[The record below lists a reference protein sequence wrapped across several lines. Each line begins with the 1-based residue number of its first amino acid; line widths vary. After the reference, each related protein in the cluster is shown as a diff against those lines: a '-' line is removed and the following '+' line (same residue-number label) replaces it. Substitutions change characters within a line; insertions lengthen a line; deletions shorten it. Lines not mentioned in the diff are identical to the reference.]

1 MADIKNTFSKGLTI
15 LNVKTANFLEINK
28 IKTYITTLQTE
39 IDTLKM
45 ELGRELYQNW
55 AASETPVSEAMEE
68 KLNLIREKEVQIA
81 EQKRAEAALLEQEK
95 QILGETAQPAAPVY
109 NNPSMPENP
118 VLICPNCGQVYEQP
132 SRFCRKCGTR
142 MN

>member
-45 ELGRELYQNW
+45 ELGSELYQNW
-55 AASETPVSEAMEE
+55 AASETPVY
-68 KLNLIREKEVQIA
+68 
-81 EQKRAEAALLEQEK
+81 
-95 QILGETAQPAAPVY
+95 AP
-109 NNPSMPENP
+109 NA
-118 VLICPNCGQVYEQP
+118 
-132 SRFCRKCGTR
+132 
-142 MN
+142 

>member
-55 AASETPVSEAMEE
+55 AAEETPVSEAMEE

-81 EQKRAEAALLEQEK
+81 EQQRAEAALLEQEK

-118 VLICPNCGQVYEQP
+118 VLICPNCGQVYE
-132 SRFCRKCGTR
+132 
-142 MN
+142 

>member
-45 ELGRELYQNW
+45 ELGSELYQNW

-68 KLNLIREKEVQIA
+68 KLN
-81 EQKRAEAALLEQEK
+81 
-95 QILGETAQPAAPVY
+95 PD
-109 NNPSMPENP
+109 S
-118 VLICPNCGQVYEQP
+118 
-132 SRFCRKCGTR
+132 
-142 MN
+142 

>member
-28 IKTYITTLQTE
+28 IKTYITTLQSE

-45 ELGRELYQNW
+45 ELGCELYQNW
-55 AASETPVSEAMEE
+55 AAMETPVSEKMEE

-81 EQKRAEAALLEQEK
+81 EQQRAEAALLEQEK

-109 NNPSMPENP
+109 SNPPM
-118 VLICPNCGQVYEQP
+118 
-132 SRFCRKCGTR
+132 
-142 MN
+142 

>member
-45 ELGRELYQNW
+45 ELGSELYQNW

-68 KLNLIREKEVQIA
+68 KLNLIREKEGQIA

-95 QILGETAQPAAPVY
+95 QILGTGVQQSVNAGKSGAHLPELWSGVRTAVA
-109 NNPSMPENP
+109 
-118 VLICPNCGQVYEQP
+118 VLP
-132 SRFCRKCGTR
+132 
-142 MN
+142 